1 MILHFKVAKITFVR
15 KVGNV
20 ILDKEGIRRCLLR
33 LAQEII
39 EKNKGAKD
47 IALVGIRTR
56 GVPLSQRLCKI
67 IKDTENVEVP
77 IGILDITFYR
87 DDVGMKIFSPSV
99 QKTEIP
105 FNITGKNIILVDE
118 VIYTG
123 RTIRCALDALM
134 DMGRPKTIQ
143 LVVLIDRGHR
153 ELPIS
158 PDFVGKNVPT
168 SHFEEVKVSLEE
180 IDGEDK
186 VEIIRHEKPY
196 RPQ

>member
-1 MILHFKVAKITFVR
+1 MQTIRNIV
-15 KVGNV
+15 
-20 ILDKEGIRRCLLR
+20 LDKDGIRRCLVR

-56 GVPLSQRLCKI
+56 GVPLSERLCKI
-67 IKDTENVEVP
+67 IKKTENIKVP
-77 IGILDITFYR
+77 LGILDITFYR
-87 DDVGMKIFSPSV
+87 DDVGMKFFSPSV

-105 FNITGKNIILVDE
+105 FDITGKNIILVDE

-134 DMGRPKTIQ
+134 DIGRPKTIQ
-143 LVVLIDRGHR
+143 LVTLIDRGHR
-153 ELPIS
+153 DLPIS
-158 PDFVGKNVPT
+158 PDFVGKVIPT

-180 IDGEDK
+180 VDGEDK
-186 VEIIRHEKPY
+186 VEIIKHERPY